1 MTPDDCDGTTF
12 YLLLGRVT
20 RSATLLIVVGI
31 CALGSATI
39 SPSAMGRG
47 DIRSDHSLSADAAF
61 ILRIFDPASTQ
72 IYPAQGYAQ
81 AIVRIKTDNCAKQL
95 HMTVAALDDRI
106 ALGGGWDTLE
116 QPFLIQGL
124 FPSYA
129 DFAKRIAVFDTPYPA
144 LKRFVRAVGVVAAEG
159 RKIGKR
165 SWYLCSYL
173 HQWRQNSWSRRFPSM
188 IHALIRKDANV
199 NLPRLTRTLNDVKS
213 AEKELE
219 NLGLPLRMALDLR
232 ATVEWLTLL

>member
-1 MTPDDCDGTTF
+1 MIVRRRPSVRSYGQ
-12 YLLLGRVT
+12 VI
-20 RSATLLIVVGI
+20 RSATVLIVVGI

-39 SPSAMGRG
+39 SSAAVARG

-61 ILRIFDPASTQ
+61 ILRVFGPARTQ
-72 IYPAQGYAQ
+72 IDPAQGYAQ
-81 AIVRIKTDNCAKQL
+81 DIVRIKTDNCARQL

-106 ALGGGWDTLE
+106 GRAGGWDTLE

-129 DFAKRIAVFDTPYPA
+129 AFAKSITVFDTPYSA

-165 SWYLCSYL
+165 SWCLCSYL
-173 HQWRQNSWSRRFPSM
+173 RRWRQKKWSRRFPSV

-199 NLPRLTRTLNDVKS
+199 NLARLTRTLDDVKS

-219 NLGLPLRMALDLR
+219 NLGLPLQMALDLR
-232 ATVEWLTLL
+232 VTIEWLPLL